1 MVEIIK
7 LTTPFPAVQLVEL
20 ILKNEVFDLNASRT
34 FSLLGDK
41 IFLDSYSSNLKVFDF
56 RVSIQ
61 DNEDGIKIRL
71 RILHG
76 SVFTVLS

>member
-7 LTTPFPAVQLVEL
+7 LATPFPAVQLVQL
-20 ILKNEVFDLNASRT
+20 ILKNEVFDLNASKT

-56 RVSIQ
+56 RINTQ
-61 DNEDGIKIRL
+61 DNEDGMKIRL

-76 SVFTVLS
+76 SVFTVML